1 MSPNQHYLPAC
12 SHVRGSPSDQ
22 HALVFVFY
30 RGNHQEV
37 SISRWPKAMQL
48 ALGKAGVPPASDVNE
63 WQPLHRDHMGQ
74 VLLSGT
80 LAAVVQ

>member
-1 MSPNQHYLPAC
+1 M
-12 SHVRGSPSDQ
+12 
-22 HALVFVFY
+22 
-30 RGNHQEV
+30 

-80 LAAVVQ
+80 DRKSVV